1 MAGQL
6 HRYALGPP
14 CSLLARAPYDQFLT
28 TDYNPLLRDLQHHVV
43 DAETQLPPHV
53 LTGKPLLLHRGVLAG
68 WLAGWLA
75 CRHLPFGAAC
85 SPLPAKLLYCCTAI
99 SIADP

>member
-1 MAGQL
+1 
-6 HRYALGPP
+6 
-14 CSLLARAPYDQFLT
+14 
-28 TDYNPLLRDLQHHVV
+28 
-43 DAETQLPPHV
+43 V